1 MKSEKLD
8 ALVYFLMDKTVR
20 ISKKH
25 ALKRLKEEGYN
36 ITIDQWVILL
46 RIHEEKQQTQVKLA
60 VAVNKDTASITRI
73 LDLLHGKK
81 LVRRIPNEYD
91 KRKSALVLTSKGED
105 YVREAKEIVE
115 AIREEGLK
123 NISATDIETTN
134 RVLKQMAINMT

>member
-1 MKSEKLD
+1 MKNEKLD
-8 ALVYFLMDKTVR
+8 AVIYFLMDKTVR
-20 ISKKH
+20 ISKKY
-25 ALKRLKEEGYN
+25 ALKQLKEKGYN

-46 RIHEEKQQTQVKLA
+46 RIHEEKRQTQVELA
-60 VAVNKDTASITRI
+60 VTVNKDTASITRI

-91 KRKSALVLTSKGED
+91 KRKSALVITSKGGA

-123 NISATDIETTN
+123 NISASDIETTN

>member
-1 MKSEKLD
+1 MKNEKLN
-8 ALVYFLMDKTVR
+8 AVVYFLMDNTVR
-20 ISKKH
+20 ISKKY
-25 ALKRLKEEGYN
+25 ALKQLKEKGYN

-46 RIHEEKQQTQVKLA
+46 RIHEKKLQTQVELA

-91 KRKSALVLTSKGED
+91 KRKSALVITSKGEA

-123 NISATDIETTN
+123 NISASDIETTN

>member
-1 MKSEKLD
+1 MKNEKLN
-8 ALVYFLMDKTVR
+8 AVVYFLMDNTVR
-20 ISKKH
+20 ISKKY
-25 ALKRLKEEGYN
+25 ALKQLKEKGYN

-46 RIHEEKQQTQVKLA
+46 RIHEKKLQTQVELA

-91 KRKSALVLTSKGED
+91 KRKSALVITTKGEA
-105 YVREAKEIVE
+105 YLREAKEIVE

-123 NISATDIETTN
+123 NISASDIETTN
-134 RVLKQMAINMT
+134 RVLKQMAVNMT

>member
-1 MKSEKLD
+1 MKNEKLN
-8 ALVYFLMDKTVR
+8 AVVYFLMDNTVR
-20 ISKKH
+20 ISKKY
-25 ALKRLKEEGYN
+25 ALKQLKEKGYN

-46 RIHEEKQQTQVKLA
+46 RIHEKKLQTQVELA

-91 KRKSALVLTSKGED
+91 KRKSALVITTKGEA
-105 YVREAKEIVE
+105 YLREAKEIVE

-123 NISATDIETTN
+123 NISASDIETTN

>member
-1 MKSEKLD
+1 MKNEKLD

-20 ISKKH
+20 ISKKY
-25 ALKRLKEEGYN
+25 ALNRLKEEGYD

-46 RIHEEKQQTQVKLA
+46 RIHEEKQQTQVELA

-91 KRKSALVLTSKGED
+91 KRKSALVLTSKGEA

-123 NISATDIETTN
+123 NISASDIETTN

>member
-1 MKSEKLD
+1 MKNEKLD
-8 ALVYFLMDKTVR
+8 AVIYFLMDKTVR
-20 ISKKH
+20 ISKKY
-25 ALKRLKEEGYN
+25 ALKQLKEKGYN

-46 RIHEEKQQTQVKLA
+46 RIHEKKLQTQVELA

-91 KRKSALVLTSKGED
+91 KRKSALVITTKGEA
-105 YVREAKEIVE
+105 YLREAKEIVE

-123 NISATDIETTN
+123 NISASDIETTN

>member
-20 ISKKH
+20 ISKKY

-105 YVREAKEIVE
+105 YVRKAKEIVE

>member
-1 MKSEKLD
+1 MKNEKLD
-8 ALVYFLMDKTVR
+8 AVIYFLMDKTVR
-20 ISKKH
+20 ISKKY
-25 ALKRLKEEGYN
+25 ALKQLKEKGYN

-46 RIHEEKQQTQVKLA
+46 RIHEEKRQTQVELA
-60 VAVNKDTASITRI
+60 VTVNKDTASITRI

-91 KRKSALVLTSKGED
+91 KRKSALVITTKGEA
-105 YVREAKEIVE
+105 YLREAKEIVE

-123 NISATDIETTN
+123 NISASDIETTN

>member
-1 MKSEKLD
+1 MKNEKLD
-8 ALVYFLMDKTVR
+8 AVIYFLMDKTVR
-20 ISKKH
+20 ISKKY
-25 ALKRLKEEGYN
+25 ALKQLKEKGYN

-46 RIHEEKQQTQVKLA
+46 RIHEEKRQTQVELA
-60 VAVNKDTASITRI
+60 VTVNKDTASITRI

-91 KRKSALVLTSKGED
+91 KRKSALVITSKGEA

-123 NISATDIETTN
+123 NISASDIETTN